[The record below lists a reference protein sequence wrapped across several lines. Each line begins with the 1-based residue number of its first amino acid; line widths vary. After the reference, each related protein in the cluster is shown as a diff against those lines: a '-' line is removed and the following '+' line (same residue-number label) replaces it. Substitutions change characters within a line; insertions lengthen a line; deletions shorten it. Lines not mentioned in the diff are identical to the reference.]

1 MRSDLFCQLARVI
14 NESYG
19 WIRVSESKTYA
30 VRSVRIRCRTY
41 PIASRTLMLRAAF
54 SHRRYPKG
62 SVWQIAEHDLD
73 KAVAQYRKQN
83 PDSRPVYTART
94 IRKVQSLP
102 MMPNKSSFLPPTACS
117 TSNSRIRC
125 YNSH

>member
-1 MRSDLFCQLARVI
+1 MPMRSDLFCQLAHVI

-19 WIRVSESKTYA
+19 WIRVSEGKTYA

-73 KAVAQYRKQN
+73 KAVAQYRKEDPDFKARLQSEEN
-83 PDSRPVYTART
+83 PKNVLTADDAEQI
-94 IRKVQSLP
+94 IRLATHGLLDLELSDTL
-102 MMPNKSSFLPPTACS
+102 L
-117 TSNSRIRC
+117 
-125 YNSH
+125 

>member
-1 MRSDLFCQLARVI
+1 MPMRSDLFCQLAHVI

-73 KAVAQYRKQN
+73 KAIAKYRKQN
-83 PDSRPVYTART
+83 PDFKARLYGKDDSQGTITADDAEQI
-94 IRKVQSLP
+94 IRLATHGLLNLELSDTL
-102 MMPNKSSFLPPTACS
+102 L
-117 TSNSRIRC
+117 
-125 YNSH
+125 

>member
-1 MRSDLFCQLARVI
+1 MRSDLFCQLAHVI

-73 KAVAQYRKQN
+73 KAISQYRKEN
-83 PDSRPVYTART
+83 PDFKARLQSEEYTKNVLTANDAEQI
-94 IRKVQSLP
+94 IRLATHGLFNLEISDTL
-102 MMPNKSSFLPPTACS
+102 L
-117 TSNSRIRC
+117 
-125 YNSH
+125 

>member
-1 MRSDLFCQLARVI
+1 MRSDLFCQLAHVI

-19 WIRVSESKTYA
+19 WIRVCESKTYA

-54 SHRRYPKG
+54 SHKRYPKG

-73 KAVAQYRKQN
+73 RAIAKYRKQN
-83 PDSRPVYTART
+83 PDFKARLYDKDDSQEAITADDAEQI
-94 IRKVQSLP
+94 IRLATHGLLNLELSDTL
-102 MMPNKSSFLPPTACS
+102 L
-117 TSNSRIRC
+117 
-125 YNSH
+125 

>member
-1 MRSDLFCQLARVI
+1 MPMRSDLFCQLAHVI

-19 WIRVSESKTYA
+19 WIRVCEVKTYA

-73 KAVAQYRKQN
+73 RAVSQYRKEN
-83 PDSRPVYTART
+83 PDFKVRLCGKGDSQGAISAKDAEQI
-94 IRKVQSLP
+94 IRLATHGLLNLELSDTL
-102 MMPNKSSFLPPTACS
+102 L
-117 TSNSRIRC
+117 
-125 YNSH
+125 

>member
-30 VRSVRIRCRTY
+30 VHPIRIRCRIY
-41 PIASRTLMLRAAF
+41 PIASRTLVLRAAF

-73 KAVAQYRKQN
+73 RAVAQYRKQN
-83 PDSRPVYTART
+83 PDFKARLYGKDDSQGTITADDAEQI
-94 IRKVQSLP
+94 IRLATHGLL
-102 MMPNKSSFLPPTACS
+102 NLELTD
-117 TSNSRIRC
+117 TLL
-125 YNSH
+125 

>member
-1 MRSDLFCQLARVI
+1 MPMRSDLFFQLAHVI

-19 WIRVSESKTYA
+19 WIRVSEAKTYA
-30 VRSVRIRCRTY
+30 VRSIRIRCRTY

-73 KAVAQYRKQN
+73 KAISKYRKQN
-83 PDSRPVYTART
+83 PDFKARLYGKDDSQSAIT
-94 IRKVQSLP
+94 VNDAEQIIRLATHGLLNLELSDTL
-102 MMPNKSSFLPPTACS
+102 L
-117 TSNSRIRC
+117 
-125 YNSH
+125 

>member
-1 MRSDLFCQLARVI
+1 MPMRSDLFCLLAHVI

-19 WIRVSESKTYA
+19 WIRVCDCKTYA

-73 KAVAQYRKQN
+73 RAVAQYRKEN
-83 PDSRPVYTART
+83 PDFKARLQSEENTKNVLTANDAEQI
-94 IRKVQSLP
+94 IRLATHGLLNLELSDTL
-102 MMPNKSSFLPPTACS
+102 L
-117 TSNSRIRC
+117 
-125 YNSH
+125 

>member
-1 MRSDLFCQLARVI
+1 MPMRSDLFCQLAHVI

-19 WIRVSESKTYA
+19 WIRVSEAKTYA

-73 KAVAQYRKQN
+73 KAIAKYRKQN
-83 PDSRPVYTART
+83 PDFKARLYGKDDSQGAITADDAEQI
-94 IRKVQSLP
+94 IRLATHGLLNLELSDTL
-102 MMPNKSSFLPPTACS
+102 L
-117 TSNSRIRC
+117 
-125 YNSH
+125 

>member
-1 MRSDLFCQLARVI
+1 MPMRSDLFCQLAHVI

-19 WIRVSESKTYA
+19 WIRVSEVKTYA
-30 VRSVRIRCRTY
+30 VRSIHIRCRTY

-73 KAVAQYRKQN
+73 KAVAQYRKET
-83 PDSRPVYTART
+83 PDFKARMQGKENTKNVLTANDAEQI
-94 IRKVQSLP
+94 IRLATHGLLNLELSDTL
-102 MMPNKSSFLPPTACS
+102 L
-117 TSNSRIRC
+117 
-125 YNSH
+125 

>member
-1 MRSDLFCQLARVI
+1 MPMRSDLFCQLAHVI

-19 WIRVSESKTYA
+19 WIRVCDCKTYA

-41 PIASRTLMLRAAF
+41 PIASRTLMLRAAY

-73 KAVAQYRKQN
+73 KAVAQYRKEN
-83 PDSRPVYTART
+83 PDFKARLQSEENTKNVLTANDVEQI
-94 IRKVQSLP
+94 IRLATHGLLNLELSDTL
-102 MMPNKSSFLPPTACS
+102 L
-117 TSNSRIRC
+117 
-125 YNSH
+125 

>member
-54 SHRRYPKG
+54 SHKRYPKG

-73 KAVAQYRKQN
+73 RAISQYRKEN
-83 PDSRPVYTART
+83 PDFKARLQGEEKTKNVLTADDAEQI
-94 IRKVQSLP
+94 IRLATHGLLDLELSDTL
-102 MMPNKSSFLPPTACS
+102 L
-117 TSNSRIRC
+117 
-125 YNSH
+125 

>member
-1 MRSDLFCQLARVI
+1 MRSDLFCQLAHVI

-19 WIRVSESKTYA
+19 WIRVSEAKTYA

-73 KAVAQYRKQN
+73 KAISKYRKQN
-83 PDSRPVYTART
+83 PDFKARLYGKDDSQGTITADDAEQI
-94 IRKVQSLP
+94 IRLATHGLLNLELSDTL
-102 MMPNKSSFLPPTACS
+102 L
-117 TSNSRIRC
+117 
-125 YNSH
+125 

>member
-1 MRSDLFCQLARVI
+1 MPMRSDLFCLLAHVI

-19 WIRVSESKTYA
+19 WIRVCDCKTYA

-41 PIASRTLMLRAAF
+41 PIASRTLMLRAAY

-73 KAVAQYRKQN
+73 KAIAKYRKQN
-83 PDSRPVYTART
+83 PDFKARLYGKDDSQGTITADDAEQI
-94 IRKVQSLP
+94 IRLATHGLLKLELSDTL
-102 MMPNKSSFLPPTACS
+102 L
-117 TSNSRIRC
+117 
-125 YNSH
+125 

>member
-1 MRSDLFCQLARVI
+1 MPMRSDLFCQLAHVI

-19 WIRVSESKTYA
+19 WIRVSEAKTYA

-73 KAVAQYRKQN
+73 RAVAQYRKEN
-83 PDSRPVYTART
+83 PDFKARLYGKDDSQGAITADDAEQI
-94 IRKVQSLP
+94 IRLATHGLLNLELSDTL
-102 MMPNKSSFLPPTACS
+102 L
-117 TSNSRIRC
+117 
-125 YNSH
+125 

>member
-1 MRSDLFCQLARVI
+1 MPMRSDLFCQLAHVI

-19 WIRVSESKTYA
+19 WIRVSEVKTYA

-73 KAVAQYRKQN
+73 KAIAKYRKQN
-83 PDSRPVYTART
+83 PDFKARLYGKDDSQGTITADDAEQI
-94 IRKVQSLP
+94 IRLATHGLLKLELSDTL
-102 MMPNKSSFLPPTACS
+102 L
-117 TSNSRIRC
+117 
-125 YNSH
+125 